1 MPTRRT
7 GRRCPASAL
16 VPGIGTHVDVDLKKY
31 MDTNENPKAQTAQVG
46 TNPHNVA
53 AISYPGYVAPEGPG
67 GRSTR
72 LQTLATPTR
81 PPRTLARFEEGLR
94 ASGNFIICGSPGAGA
109 ESTDQY
115 KIPEGHVYES
125 SAPEGDA
132 VQGLGPD
139 SEYGTNPKKLSGIT
153 HLSGD
158 TTDSENYKIP
168 GEDYVRNTG
177 HPFKQAADILGTPFL
192 NHDTYF
198 DEGTRT
204 SQDFSNIIA
213 GGKQTTD
220 DEWAAIEMERG
231 KYPTDTL

>member
-7 GRRCPASAL
+7 GRRCPTSAL
-16 VPGIGTHVDVDLKKY
+16 VPGIGTHVDGDLKKY
-31 MDTNENPKAQTAQVG
+31 MDTNENLKAQTAQVG

-53 AISYPGYVAPEGPG
+53 AISYLGYVAPEGPDG
-67 GRSTR
+67 KIYQAANISY
-72 LQTLATPTR
+72 ADEAAPD
-81 PPRTLARFEEGLR
+81 LARFEEGLR
-94 ASGNFIICGSPGAGA
+94 ASGNFIMCDSPGAGA

-115 KIPEGHVYES
+115 NVPEGHVYES
-125 SAPEGDA
+125 SIPEGDA

-139 SEYGTNPKKLSGIT
+139 SKYGTNPKKLSSIT

-220 DEWAAIEMERG
+220 DEWATIEMERG
-231 KYPTDTL
+231 KWPTDTL

>member
-7 GRRCPASAL
+7 GRRCPTSAL
-16 VPGIGTHVDVDLKKY
+16 APGIGTHVDGDLKKY
-31 MDTNENPKAQTAQVG
+31 MDTNENLKAQTAQVG

-53 AISYPGYVAPEGPG
+53 TISYLGYVAPEGPG
-67 GRSTR
+67 SKIY
-72 LQTLATPTR
+72 QAANISYADEAAPD
-81 PPRTLARFEEGLR
+81 LARFEEGLR
-94 ASGNFIICGSPGAGA
+94 ASGNFIMCGSPGAGA

-115 KIPEGHVYES
+115 NIPEGHVYKS
-125 SAPEGDA
+125 SVPEGDA
-132 VQGLGPD
+132 VQGVGPD
-139 SEYGTNPKKLSGIT
+139 SEYSTNPKKLSSIT

-198 DEGTRT
+198 DEDTRT

-220 DEWAAIEMERG
+220 DEWAAIEIERS
-231 KYPTDTL
+231 K

>member
-16 VPGIGTHVDVDLKKY
+16 VPGIGTHVDGDLKKY
-31 MDTNENPKAQTAQVG
+31 MDTNENLKAQTAQVG

-53 AISYPGYVAPEGPG
+53 AISYLGYVAPEGSDGKIYQAANISYADEAAPD
-67 GRSTR
+67 
-72 LQTLATPTR
+72 
-81 PPRTLARFEEGLR
+81 LARFEEGLR
-94 ASGNFIICGSPGAGA
+94 ASGTFIICGSPGAGA

-115 KIPEGHVYES
+115 NVPEGHVYES
-125 SAPEGDA
+125 SVPEGDA

-139 SEYGTNPKKLSGIT
+139 SVYDTNPKKLSGIT

-168 GEDYVRNTG
+168 GEDYVRDTG
-177 HPFKQAADILGTPFL
+177 HPFKQAADILGAPFL

-231 KYPTDTL
+231 K

>member
-1 MPTRRT
+1 M
-7 GRRCPASAL
+7 
-16 VPGIGTHVDVDLKKY
+16 
-31 MDTNENPKAQTAQVG
+31 
-46 TNPHNVA
+46 
-53 AISYPGYVAPEGPG
+53 
-67 GRSTR
+67 
-72 LQTLATPTR
+72 
-81 PPRTLARFEEGLR
+81 
-94 ASGNFIICGSPGAGA
+94 CGSPGAGA

-115 KIPEGHVYES
+115 NIPEGHVYES
-125 SAPEGDA
+125 SVPKGDA

-139 SEYGTNPKKLSGIT
+139 SEYGTNPKKLSSIT

-177 HPFKQAADILGTPFL
+177 HPFKQAADILSTPFL

-220 DEWAAIEMERG
+220 DGWAAIEMERS
-231 KYPTDTL
+231 K

>member
-16 VPGIGTHVDVDLKKY
+16 VPDIGTHADGDLKKY
-31 MDTNENPKAQTAQVG
+31 MDTNENLKAQTAQVG

-53 AISYPGYVAPEGPG
+53 TISYLGYVAPEGLG
-67 GRSTR
+67 GKIY
-72 LQTLATPTR
+72 QAANINYADEAAPD
-81 PPRTLARFEEGLR
+81 LARFEEGLR
-94 ASGNFIICGSPGAGA
+94 ASGNFIMCGSPGAGA

-115 KIPEGHVYES
+115 NVPEGHVYES
-125 SAPEGDA
+125 SVPEGDA
-132 VQGLGPD
+132 AQGLGPD
-139 SEYGTNPKKLSGIT
+139 TEYGTNPKKLSTIT

-177 HPFKQAADILGTPFL
+177 HPFKQAADILDTPFL

-213 GGKQTTD
+213 GSKQTAD

-231 KYPTDTL
+231 K

>member
-1 MPTRRT
+1 MTQV
-7 GRRCPASAL
+7 AE
-16 VPGIGTHVDVDLKKY
+16 GTVDNCIMCD
-31 MDTNENPKAQTAQVG
+31 
-46 TNPHNVA
+46 
-53 AISYPGYVAPEGPG
+53 
-67 GRSTR
+67 
-72 LQTLATPTR
+72 
-81 PPRTLARFEEGLR
+81 
-94 ASGNFIICGSPGAGA
+94 SPGAGA

-115 KIPEGHVYES
+115 NVPEGHVYES
-125 SAPEGDA
+125 SVPEGDA
-132 VQGLGPD
+132 IQGLGPD
-139 SEYGTNPKKLSGIT
+139 SEYDTNPKKLSGIT

-177 HPFKQAADILGTPFL
+177 HPFKQAADIPGAPFL

-220 DEWAAIEMERG
+220 DEWATIEMERG
-231 KYPTDTL
+231 KWPTDTL

>member
-7 GRRCPASAL
+7 GRRCPTSAL
-16 VPGIGTHVDVDLKKY
+16 VPGIGTHVDGDLKKY
-31 MDTNENPKAQTAQVG
+31 MDTNENLKAQTAQVG

-53 AISYPGYVAPEGPG
+53 TISYLGYVAPEGPG
-67 GRSTR
+67 GKIYQAANISY
-72 LQTLATPTR
+72 ADEAAPN
-81 PPRTLARFEEGLR
+81 LARFEEGLR
-94 ASGNFIICGSPGAGA
+94 ASGNFIMCGSPGAGA

-115 KIPEGHVYES
+115 NVPEGHVYES
-125 SAPEGDA
+125 SVPKGDA

-139 SEYGTNPKKLSGIT
+139 SEYGTNPKKLSSIT

-198 DEGTRT
+198 DEDTRT

-231 KYPTDTL
+231 K

>member
-7 GRRCPASAL
+7 GRRCPTSAL
-16 VPGIGTHVDVDLKKY
+16 VPGIGTHVDGDLKKY
-31 MDTNENPKAQTAQVG
+31 MDTNENLKAQTAQVG

-53 AISYPGYVAPEGPG
+53 AISHLGYVAPEGPDG
-67 GRSTR
+67 KIYQAANISY
-72 LQTLATPTR
+72 ADEAAPD
-81 PPRTLARFEEGLR
+81 LARFEEGLR

-115 KIPEGHVYES
+115 NVPEGHVYES
-125 SAPEGDA
+125 SVPEGDA

-139 SEYGTNPKKLSGIT
+139 SVYDTNPKKLSGIT

-168 GEDYVRNTG
+168 GEDCVRDTG
-177 HPFKQAADILGTPFL
+177 HPFKQAADILGAPFL

-231 KYPTDTL
+231 K

>member
-1 MPTRRT
+1 M
-7 GRRCPASAL
+7 
-16 VPGIGTHVDVDLKKY
+16 PGIGTHVDVDLKKY

-115 KIPEGHVYES
+115 NVPEGHAYES
-125 SAPEGDA
+125 SVPEGDA

-139 SEYGTNPKKLSGIT
+139 SKYGTNPKKLSSIT

-168 GEDYVRNTG
+168 GEDYAHDTG
-177 HPFKQAADILGTPFL
+177 HPFKQAADILGAPFL

-220 DEWAAIEMERG
+220 DEWAAIEMERD

>member
-1 MPTRRT
+1 
-7 GRRCPASAL
+7 
-16 VPGIGTHVDVDLKKY
+16 
-31 MDTNENPKAQTAQVG
+31 MDTNENLKAQTEQVG
-46 TNPHNVA
+46 TNPLNVA
-53 AISYPGYVAPEGPG
+53 TISHLGYVAPEGPG
-67 GRSTR
+67 NKIYQAANISYADET
-72 LQTLATPTR
+72 APD
-81 PPRTLARFEEGLR
+81 LARFEEGLR

-115 KIPEGHVYES
+115 NVPEGHVYES
-125 SAPEGDA
+125 SVSEGDA

-158 TTDSENYKIP
+158 TTDSENHKIP
-168 GEDYVRNTG
+168 GEDYVRDTG
-177 HPFKQAADILGTPFL
+177 HPFKQAADILDTPFL

-204 SQDFSNIIA
+204 SQDFSNTIA

-220 DEWAAIEMERG
+220 EEWAAIEMERG
-231 KYPTDTL
+231 K